1 MQSFAV
7 TNGVKGLV
15 MTSITVRNLSEETKT
30 RLRQQAVAS
39 GRSLEAHV
47 RSLLD
52 QAAGAPQPT
61 SAVRFPHDLIA
72 LLEPGADIEPL
83 IAEQHEQQSP
93 VEL

>member
-1 MQSFAV
+1 
-7 TNGVKGLV
+7 

-52 QAAGAPQPT
+52 QAAGAPQPM
-61 SAVRFPHDLIA
+61 SAARFPHDLIA
-72 LLEPGADIEPL
+72 LLEPGADIDPL
-83 IAEQHEQQSP
+83 IAEQDEQHSP

>member
-1 MQSFAV
+1 
-7 TNGVKGLV
+7 

-52 QAAGAPQPT
+52 QAAAATQST
-61 SAVRFPHDLIA
+61 SAARFPHDLIA
-72 LLEPGADIEPL
+72 LLEPGEEIEPL
-83 IAEQHEQQSP
+83 IAEQDEQQSP
-93 VEL
+93 IEL